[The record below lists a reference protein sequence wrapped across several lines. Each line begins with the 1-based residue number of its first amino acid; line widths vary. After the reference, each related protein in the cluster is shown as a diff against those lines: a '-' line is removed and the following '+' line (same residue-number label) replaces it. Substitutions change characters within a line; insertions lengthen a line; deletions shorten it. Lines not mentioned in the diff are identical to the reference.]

1 MRHGVACANA
11 QIVLSLT
18 STQPKLVVNWYH
30 VSKGERESWSPKGER
45 EYVYVG
51 EGWPDCQKHWH
62 REYGP
67 GCTSLRKKVP
77 GCTSPRKKVKHVQA
91 TNGNHSHDRSAH
103 WPQVVLEPHLYDQVG
118 VGVVLLKPFGQFGQP
133 ARVTPHQIHT
143 KNWELPPSTMST
155 TVCLPTT
162 WPFPRP

>member
-1 MRHGVACANA
+1 MCRRVNGKVGHQRVNG
-11 QIVLSLT
+11 ST
-18 STQPKLVVNWYH
+18 STSVRVGPIVKSIGT
-30 VSKGERESWSPKGER
+30 VSMAQVAHHSEKRYQVAHHSEK
-45 EYVYVG
+45 
-51 EGWPDCQKHWH
+51 
-62 REYGP
+62 P